1 MIKIKIHYQFA
12 TAKGKTKNGNAEISK
27 RLKFINKNIDKN
39 SLVKLSIPENGPGSI
54 ETEYDEAIAIPNVI
68 DGIVKAE
75 KNKFNVAIISCFSDP
90 GLSACREKVSIPVI
104 GSGENAIFLASQLGN
119 KFSILSPLKENGY
132 AFKNKVLKMG
142 LDKKYCSTRAIN
154 TSVLS
159 LARNKISTLNKLVL
173 AGRKAIDIDGANVL
187 ILGCMSMAFH
197 DITGILEKK
206 LKIPIINPVKASL
219 LMAESIVKMKISHS
233 KIAYPTPPDKII
245 Y

>member
-27 RLKFINKNIDKN
+27 RLKFINNNINKN
-39 SLVKLSIPENGPGSI
+39 SSVKLSIPKKGPGSI

-75 KNKFNVAIISCFSDP
+75 KNNFNVAIISCFSDP
-90 GLSACREKVSIPVI
+90 GLSACREKVLIPVI
-104 GSGENAIFLASQLGN
+104 GSGENAIFLASQLGDR
-119 KFSILSPLKENGY
+119 FSILSPLKENGLT
-132 AFKNKVLKMG
+132 FKNKISKMG

-159 LARNKISTLNKLVL
+159 LARNKTSTLNKLVL
-173 AGRKAIDIDGANVL
+173 AGKKAIDIDGADVL

-206 LKIPIINPVKASL
+206 LKIPVINPVKASL